1 MYPRLRE
8 HEKNHKSENRHAIY
22 REVGQNPQIIKC
34 TGGNKMQKK
43 RIMAEL
49 ETYGTAGTRAYTW
62 SIGVDSDRVYLSLT
76 EEYMSTA
83 GNMYTSSPVV
93 KTGSDWVSATYTPSG
108 GRFVSA
114 WSHHG
119 RTQKSFTVYI

>member
-1 MYPRLRE
+1 
-8 HEKNHKSENRHAIY
+8 
-22 REVGQNPQIIKC
+22 
-34 TGGNKMQKK
+34 MQKK
-43 RIMAEL
+43 RIMATLTVVMLLLTVSMTAFAKENYGSDHQVSAKL

-62 SIGVDSDRVYLSLT
+62 SIGMDSDRVYLSLT

-93 KTGSDWVSATYTPSG
+93 KTGSDKVEATYTPAG

-119 RTQKSFTVYI
+119 RTKKSFTVYI